1 MAEFSMSDYQIFGQ
15 AIETGKVLN
24 SKLQDEEAA
33 IKECQEVLG
42 SESIFMGP
50 IADNC
55 KDSSTKCIS
64 KLTQS
69 QENYTTIGT
78 YLQSTSDKYQAGDK
92 EAENYLL
99 SVENGKVTSG
109 KASSISYNGNTIYYN
124 QKGYFKDGVLHE
136 WPTKWTK
143 TISFSGCGP
152 TSMAAC
158 LANMLGD
165 PSITPSTIA
174 NLMKHADNIGG
185 RFVGK
190 AAKKFGIQQTCK
202 YGLSPERM
210 NKCLRNGGT
219 MIVAVKEG
227 GHYIAVVGINDK
239 TNPPTYIVNDPND
252 AKASKK
258 YWTYKAISQ
267 GHTMTF
273 YLAPKGK
280 TLADVT

>member
-1 MAEFSMSDYQIFGQ
+1 MAEFSMSDYQIFEQ
-15 AIETGKVLN
+15 ATETGKALN
-24 SKLQDEEAA
+24 SKLQNVESA

-42 SESIFMGP
+42 SESVFMGP

-55 KDSSTKCIS
+55 KVSSEKCIS

-78 YLQSTSDKYQAGDK
+78 YLQSTSEKYKAGDK
-92 EAENYLL
+92 DAENYML
-99 SVENGKVTSG
+99 SIDDGKITPG
-109 KASSISYNGNTIYYN
+109 KASSVSYNGKTIFYN
-124 QKGYFKDGVLHE
+124 QKGYYKDGVLHQ

-143 TISFSGCGP
+143 TIAGSGCGP

-165 PSITPSTIA
+165 PSITPTTIA
-174 NLMKHADNIGG
+174 DMMKHDDNIGG
-185 RFVGK
+185 NFVGK
-190 AAKKFGIQQTCK
+190 VANKYGVQQTCEYK
-202 YGLSPERM
+202 LTPERM

-219 MIVAVKEG
+219 MLVAVKDG
-227 GHYIAVVGINDK
+227 GHYIAVLGINDK
-239 TNPPTYIVNDPND
+239 TNPPTYIVNDPNN
-252 AKASKK
+252 AKTSSQ
-258 YWTYKAISQ
+258 YWTYDAISL